1 MTAAADSF
9 DTCMAQSEA
18 CRRRGEHQRGAE
30 WAAGAFAAA
39 GRPEERA
46 KALALRALHCTR
58 LADFVEAMR
67 SGQQA
72 LDLFHAAG
80 DALGA
85 SGVHATLALAC
96 FSSNMPTD
104 ALHHAMEAL
113 RTADAVGDLQAR
125 CWALNRLAMA
135 YRVVGEF
142 ERAIESGQGAMD
154 LARELDDEVL
164 FGAVNNQAAMLNDMA
179 EESHA
184 NPARR
189 TALLEQ
195 GLALAREAMA
205 IAQRSAH
212 PHRQAVSRNVYA
224 DMLTSLGR
232 HAEARDTLQE
242 VLTAAQT
249 HGFEALAQLARIQIA
264 KALRAEG
271 RLGEAI
277 AACEPLVD
285 DRADEK
291 ATDQAVHQL
300 LYEMHKQ
307 ADQPAQALMH
317 HEVLMRLS
325 LADQEARFGLQ
336 SRMLMVKYELQAA
349 QEETQRARLD
359 AEMQRLRAEALDRTA
374 QTDPLTGAFNR
385 RFLEAQLPRLRSQA
399 QATGAP
405 LSGAMLDIDHF
416 KAVNDRFGHA
426 VGDQVLIALSQLVT
440 TALRGGDFVVRL
452 GGEEFLAVFV
462 GAPCA
467 RAFSISERVRTL
479 VQEHAWARI
488 HPALGLTISLG
499 VAEIGPDEPAP
510 AWMGRMDEAL
520 YQAKGRGRNQVVCAD
535 DQQQEE

>member
-1 MTAAADSF
+1 MTVSTDSF

-18 CRRRGEHQRGAE
+18 CRLRGEHQRGAE
-30 WAAGAFAAA
+30 WAATAAAAA
-39 GRPEERA
+39 GQPEERA
-46 KALALRALHCTR
+46 RALALRALHCTR
-58 LADFVEAMR
+58 IADFVEAVR

-72 LDLFHAAG
+72 LDLFQSAG

-96 FSSNMPTD
+96 FSSDMPAD
-104 ALHHAMEAL
+104 ALHHGMEAL

-135 YRVVGEF
+135 YRVVGERD
-142 ERAIESGQGAMD
+142 RAIESGQRAIH

-179 EESHA
+179 EESHCE
-184 NPARR
+184 PARR

-195 GLALAREAMA
+195 GLSLASEAMV

-212 PHRQAVSRNVYA
+212 HHRQTVSKNVFA

-232 HAEARDTLQE
+232 HAEARDALQE
-242 VLTAAQT
+242 VLTAART
-249 HGFEALAQLARIQIA
+249 HGFQALERLARIQMA

-277 AACEPLVD
+277 AACEPLLD
-285 DRADEK
+285 DRADAK
-291 ATDQAVHQL
+291 ATDMAVHQL
-300 LYEMHKQ
+300 LYEMHKEVGHL
-307 ADQPAQALMH
+307 DQALLH
-317 HEVLMRLS
+317 HEALMRLS
-325 LADQEARFGLQ
+325 LAGQEARFGLQ
-336 SRMLMVKYELQAA
+336 SRMLVVKYELQAA
-349 QEETQRARLD
+349 QEEAQRARLD

-385 RFLEAQLPRLRSQA
+385 RFLEAQLPRLRAHA

-426 VGDQVLIALSQLVT
+426 VGDQVLVALSQLVT

-467 RAFSISERVRTL
+467 RAFSISERVRGL
-479 VQEHAWARI
+479 IQEHAWAQI

-520 YQAKGRGRNQVVCAD
+520 YRAKAAGRNRVVCAD
-535 DQQQEE
+535 